1 MPCKCGNRAIV
12 SKKRQANVGKT
23 AEEIRYDTTDHVE
36 EFACGAYREES
47 TTSFELEV
55 LWIAA

>member
-1 MPCKCGNRAIV
+1 M
-12 SKKRQANVGKT
+12 GKT